1 MQPEQEYI
9 TSLVDQGGPMP
20 SQYEELNLW
29 FQGIGEQVRAGS
41 ITRKQIRTMWTAFG
55 EAFSMDTMQGLVAI
69 KPYGYAGDFEII
81 DKIYTN
87 WISPKEQLVNWDKF
101 FHWHKATV
109 AVRNRKEYFKKLL
122 AEQDQS
128 EQDQSDVSHLP
139 IVLNVGCGPCRDI
152 YEYLQEK
159 TATNIRFECLDIDER
174 AVNYS
179 KSILKN
185 SSIECCCKNAF
196 RFKPNKK
203 YDLVWSAGLFD
214 YLEDKQFIFLLRLLL
229 DAVSPDGKIVIG
241 NFSEANPSR
250 DYMEFGEWFLHH
262 RTEDRLVALA
272 NQAGCSDNS
281 ITIEKEATGVNLF
294 LRVRKA

>member
-1 MQPEQEYI
+1 MQPEKYI
-9 TSLVDQGGPMP
+9 KSLVEQGGPMP

-29 FQGIGEQVRAGS
+29 FQGIGEQVRAGI
-41 ITRKQIRTMWTAFG
+41 ITRNQIRTMWTDFG
-55 EAFSMDTMQGLVAI
+55 EAFSTDTLQGFVAN
-69 KPYGYAGDFEII
+69 KPYGYAGDFEFI
-81 DKIYTN
+81 DKIQTN
-87 WISPKEQLVNWDKF
+87 WISFKEKLANWDKF

-128 EQDQSDVSHLP
+128 GGSHLP

-159 TATNIRFECLDIDER
+159 TATNIRFECLGIDNR
-174 AVNYS
+174 ALNYA
-179 KSILKN
+179 KQLLE
-185 SSIECCCKNAF
+185 SSQVEYCCKNAF

-214 YLEDKQFIFLLRLLL
+214 YLENKQFIFLLRLLL
-229 DAVSPDGKIVIG
+229 DAVSPDGEIVIG

-262 RTEDRLVALA
+262 RTEDRLAILA
-272 NQAGCSDNS
+272 NQAGCSENS

-294 LRVRKA
+294 LRIRKS